1 MKLLLERTDRQ
12 PGYTIG
18 QLSIDGRLFCYTLED
33 VDRQLTSDMTLEEIQ
48 SKKQFGKT
56 AIPTGTYT
64 IDMKTVSPKF
74 KDRMWAKPY
83 RGKLPR
89 LLDVPGYEGVLIHV
103 GNTAE
108 DTLGCI
114 LVGANCFNGKLTNST
129 ITFHKLM
136 TMLTNSKELITITI
150 Q

>member
-74 KDRMWAKPY
+74 KDREWAKPY
-83 RGKLPR
+83 DGKLPR
-89 LLDVPGYEGVLIHV
+89 LVSVPGYEGVLIHV

>member
-74 KDRMWAKPY
+74 KDREWAKPY
-83 RGKLPR
+83 DGKLPR
-89 LLDVPGYEGVLIHV
+89 LVSVPGYEGVLIHV

-114 LVGANCFNGKLTNST
+114 LVGANCFNDKLTNST